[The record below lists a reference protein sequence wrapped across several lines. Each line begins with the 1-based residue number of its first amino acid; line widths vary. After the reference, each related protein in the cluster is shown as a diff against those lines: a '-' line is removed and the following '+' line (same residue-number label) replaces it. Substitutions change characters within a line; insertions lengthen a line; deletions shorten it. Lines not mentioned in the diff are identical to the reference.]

1 VSAEGPVEVW
11 ARPLA
16 DGSKAVGLFN
26 RHAQPMEIRVSF
38 RQFGFSG
45 PVQVRDVWSG
55 NSLGTIQDD
64 YQARVPAHGVVLLRV
79 SK

>member
-1 VSAEGPVEVW
+1 
-11 ARPLA
+11 
-16 DGSKAVGLFN
+16 
-26 RHAQPMEIRVSF
+26 
-38 RQFGFSG
+38 
-45 PVQVRDVWSG
+45 VQVRDVWSG